1 MHAGLDDTMLAS
13 GAPEFICGSRYTIA
27 DVQLYTFLSWAL
39 GEGGPQPDVLD
50 DTSLEW
56 VPKWYE
62 RIHGRPAA
70 AAADPSRAASL

>member
-1 MHAGLDDTMLAS
+1 MLAS

-70 AAADPSRAASL
+70 AVADPSRAASL